1 MAVEYLTF
9 EEYQALGG
17 KVDTATFTTLY
28 RKACHLLDYW
38 TQDRLKSAT
47 IIIDD
52 VKELLV
58 EMIDKINSW
67 GTGERVT
74 SFSNGKVSM
83 SFDTT
88 KTQEQELYELALVY
102 LPVSLIS
109 GVVDYED

>member
-17 KVDTATFTTLY
+17 KVDTATFTTLK
-28 RKACHLLDYW
+28 RKAYHLLDYW

-88 KTQEQELYELALVY
+88 KTQEQELYALALIY

>member
-17 KVDTATFTTLY
+17 KVDTATFTTLK

-58 EMIDKINSW
+58 EMIDRINSW

-83 SFDTT
+83 SFDAT